1 MQELLFAWGGE
12 GGEKKKKKSYL
23 SNPIIPN
30 ISLQA
35 GEAVVPAVVCS
46 CIVPYMHQ
54 GEVGLEIQ
62 KCMSVWMW
70 KAESEKFL
78 VENEK
83 YSVFKYDLFFTF
95 SLYSLLWNTMNV
107 GKQGKKN
114 ASSLIETFA
123 Y

>member
-1 MQELLFAWGGE
+1 
-12 GGEKKKKKSYL
+12 
-23 SNPIIPN
+23 
-30 ISLQA
+30 
-35 GEAVVPAVVCS
+35 
-46 CIVPYMHQ
+46 MHQ

-70 KAESEKFL
+70 KAESETFL